1 MIAEYGHVALIIALC
16 LSVAQAI
23 VPMAGSFAGYRTWMR
38 LGHSLAL
45 GQLVFVAISFAC
57 LTAAF
62 LQDDF
67 SLQYVANNSN
77 TLLPTQFKISAVWGA
92 HEGSLLLWALIL
104 AVWSAAVALFSGHLP
119 LILSSRVLSILGA
132 ISVGFGLFI
141 LLTSNPFARI
151 LPFSPTE
158 GGDLNPLLQ
167 DFGLI
172 VHPPMLYMGYVGFS
186 VAFAFAVA
194 ALIGGQFDSA
204 WARWARPW
212 INSAWVFL
220 TIGITLGSWWAYY
233 ELGWGGWWFW
243 DPVENAS
250 LMPWLVGTAL
260 VHSISVTE
268 KRGAFRSWTLLL
280 AILAF
285 SLSLLGT
292 FLVRSGVLTSVHAF
306 ANDPERGIFILA
318 FLGLVVGSSLL
329 LFALRGP
336 VVQRQQGDAEV
347 VSYSGLSR
355 EMMLLLNNVLLVS
368 AMAMILIG
376 TLYPLIADVLE
387 LGKISVGPPYFN
399 FFFVPMTLGLMVAMG
414 FAVFSRWKKTDAQM
428 LRQKGMV
435 PFLISLGAALILP
448 LFLAETISWE
458 SMSWKAYSITAA
470 ITLGASF
477 WVVTMSIEDLWQ
489 KLDRGSSK
497 RGSSKGDSSKGDSSK
512 GDSSKGDSSKRES
525 RLKNLTKLPGSY
537 WGMQVAHI
545 GIAVCALGVG
555 LSSVYDVQKDVRMVP
570 GDRVEVA
577 GYEFT
582 FDSLDFVQGPNFG
595 ASRGQISAY
604 KNDRLVAVLY
614 PEKRKYEARNQVM
627 TEAALDA
634 GLTRDLYV
642 SLGEPLKGDAWA
654 IRLHVKPFVRCIWL
668 GGLMI
673 GLGGLLSVMDK
684 RYRRRRQSGAK
695 LSAQSAAA
703 EAVTQ

>member
-16 LSVAQAI
+16 LSIAQAI
-23 VPMAGSFAGYRTWMR
+23 VPMAGSFTGYRTWMR

-57 LTAAF
+57 LTTAF
-62 LQDDF
+62 VQDDF
-67 SLQYVANNSN
+67 SLQYVADNSN

-104 AVWSAAVALFSGHLP
+104 AVWSAAVALFSSHLP
-119 LILSSRVLSILGA
+119 LVLSSRVLSILGA

-306 ANDPERGIFILA
+306 ANDPERGVFILA

-336 VVQRQQGDAEV
+336 VVQRQQGDTEA

-355 EMMLLLNNVLLVS
+355 EMMLLLNNVLLIS

-376 TLYPLIADVLE
+376 TLYPLIADVLD

-399 FFFVPMTLGLMVAMG
+399 FFFVPMSLGLMVAMG
-414 FAVFSRWKKTDAQM
+414 FAVFSRWKKTDANM
-428 LRQKGMV
+428 LLQKGMV
-435 PFLISLGAALILP
+435 PFLISLSAALILP
-448 LFLAETISWE
+448 LFLAESISWE
-458 SMSWKAYSITAA
+458 TYSMTAV

-477 WVVTMSIEDLWQ
+477 WVVTMSLEDLWQ

-497 RGSSKGDSSKGDSSK
+497 AASNVS
-512 GDSSKGDSSKRES
+512 S
-525 RLKNLTKLPGSY
+525 RLKSITKLPGSY

-582 FDSLDFVQGPNFG
+582 FDNLSFVQGPNFG
-595 ASRGQISAY
+595 ASRAQISAY
-604 KNDRLVAVLY
+604 KNDRLVAVLH

-684 RYRRRRQSGAK
+684 RYRRRRKPSTQSGAEAT
-695 LSAQSAAA
+695 AQ
-703 EAVTQ
+703 

>member
-1 MIAEYGHVALIIALC
+1 MIAEYGHMALIVALC
-16 LSVAQAI
+16 FSVAQAV
-23 VPMAGSFAGYRTWMR
+23 VPMVGSFVGYRTWMR

-77 TLLPTQFKISAVWGA
+77 TLLPTQFKVSAVWGA

-104 AVWSAAVALFSGHLP
+104 ALWSAAVALFSSHLP
-119 LILSSRVLSILGA
+119 LVLSSRVLSILGA

-306 ANDPERGIFILA
+306 ANDPERGVFILA

-336 VVQRQQGDAEV
+336 VVQRQQGDTEV

-376 TLYPLIADVLE
+376 TLYPLIADVLG

-414 FAVFSRWKKTDAQM
+414 FAVFSRWKKTDVQM

-435 PFLISLGAALILP
+435 PFLISLSAALILP
-448 LFLAETISWE
+448 LFLAESITWE
-458 SMSWKAYSITAA
+458 SYSMTAV
-470 ITLGASF
+470 ITLGAVF
-477 WVVTMSIEDLWQ
+477 WVVTMSLEDLWQ

-497 RGSSKGDSSKGDSSK
+497 AGSLVANA
-512 GDSSKGDSSKRES
+512 S
-525 RLKNLTKLPGSY
+525 RLKNITKLPGSY
-537 WGMQVAHI
+537 WGMQCAHI

-570 GDRVEVA
+570 GDRVAVA

-582 FDSLDFVQGPNFG
+582 FDSLDFVQGPNYG

-604 KNDRLVAVLY
+604 KNDRLVAVLH

-654 IRLHVKPFVRCIWL
+654 IRVHVKPFVRCIWL

-673 GLGGLLSVMDK
+673 GLGGLLSILDK
-684 RYRRRRQSGAK
+684 RYRRRRQPSGVVAGVG
-695 LSAQSAAA
+695 A
-703 EAVTQ
+703 E

>member
-16 LSVAQAI
+16 LSIAQAI
-23 VPMAGSFAGYRTWMR
+23 VPMAGSFTGYRTWMR

-62 LQDDF
+62 VQDDF
-67 SLQYVANNSN
+67 SLQYVADNSN

-104 AVWSAAVALFSGHLP
+104 AVWSAAVALFSSHLP
-119 LILSSRVLSILGA
+119 LVLSSRVLSILGA

-306 ANDPERGIFILA
+306 ANDPERGVFILA

-336 VVQRQQGDAEV
+336 VVQRQQGDTEA

-355 EMMLLLNNVLLVS
+355 EMMLLLNNVLLIS

-376 TLYPLIADVLE
+376 TLYPLIADVLD

-399 FFFVPMTLGLMVAMG
+399 FFFVPMSLGLMVAMG
-414 FAVFSRWKKTDAQM
+414 FAVFSRWKKTDANM
-428 LRQKGMV
+428 LLQKGMV
-435 PFLISLGAALILP
+435 PFLISLIAALILP
-448 LFLAETISWE
+448 LFLAESISWE
-458 SMSWKAYSITAA
+458 TYSMTAV

-477 WVVTMSIEDLWQ
+477 WVVTMSLEDLWQ

-497 RGSSKGDSSKGDSSK
+497 AASNVS
-512 GDSSKGDSSKRES
+512 S
-525 RLKNLTKLPGSY
+525 RLKSITKLPGSY

-582 FDSLDFVQGPNFG
+582 FDNLSFVQGPNFG
-595 ASRGQISAY
+595 ASRAQISAY
-604 KNDRLVAVLY
+604 KNDRLVAVLH

-684 RYRRRRQSGAK
+684 RYRRRRKPSTQS
-695 LSAQSAAA
+695 
-703 EAVTQ
+703 

>member
-1 MIAEYGHVALIIALC
+1 MIAEYGHVALIVALC
-16 LSVAQAI
+16 LSIAQAI
-23 VPMAGSFAGYRTWMR
+23 VPMVGSFAGYRTWMR
-38 LGHSLAL
+38 LGHSLAI

-77 TLLPTQFKISAVWGA
+77 TLLPTQFKVSAVWGA

-104 AVWSAAVALFSGHLP
+104 AVWSAAVALFSSHLP
-119 LILSSRVLSILGA
+119 LVLSSRVLSILGA

-336 VVQRQQGDAEV
+336 VVQRQQGDTEV

-376 TLYPLIADVLE
+376 TLYPLIADVLD

-414 FAVFSRWKKTDAQM
+414 FAVFSRWKKTDANM
-428 LRQKGMV
+428 LLQKGMV
-435 PFLISLGAALILP
+435 PFLISLSAALILP
-448 LFLAETISWE
+448 LFLAESISW
-458 SMSWKAYSITAA
+458 ATYSITAV

-477 WVVTMSIEDLWQ
+477 WVVTMSLEDLWQ
-489 KLDRGSSK
+489 KLDRGSSTA
-497 RGSSKGDSSKGDSSK
+497 S
-512 GDSSKGDSSKRES
+512 S

-570 GDRVEVA
+570 GDRVEAA

-582 FDSLDFVQGPNFG
+582 FDSLDFVQGPNYG

-604 KNDRLVAVLY
+604 KNDRLVAVLH

-684 RYRRRRQSGAK
+684 RYRRRRKPSTESAPQSGATE
-695 LSAQSAAA
+695 AA
-703 EAVTQ
+703 VQ

>member
-1 MIAEYGHVALIIALC
+1 MIAEYGHVALIVALC
-16 LSVAQAI
+16 LSIAQAI
-23 VPMAGSFAGYRTWMR
+23 VPMVGSFAGYRTWMR
-38 LGHSLAL
+38 LGHSLAI

-77 TLLPTQFKISAVWGA
+77 TLLPTQFKVSAVWGA

-104 AVWSAAVALFSGHLP
+104 AVWSAAVALFSSHLP
-119 LILSSRVLSILGA
+119 LVLSSRVLSILGA

-336 VVQRQQGDAEV
+336 VVQRQQGDTEV

-376 TLYPLIADVLE
+376 TLYPLIADVLD

-414 FAVFSRWKKTDAQM
+414 FAVFSRWKKTDANM
-428 LRQKGMV
+428 LLQKGMV
-435 PFLISLGAALILP
+435 PFLISLSAALILP
-448 LFLAETISWE
+448 LFLAESISW
-458 SMSWKAYSITAA
+458 ATYSITAV

-477 WVVTMSIEDLWQ
+477 WVVTMSLEDLWQ
-489 KLDRGSSK
+489 KLDRGSSTA
-497 RGSSKGDSSKGDSSK
+497 S
-512 GDSSKGDSSKRES
+512 S

-582 FDSLDFVQGPNFG
+582 FDSLDFVQGPNYG

-604 KNDRLVAVLY
+604 KNDRLVAVLH

-684 RYRRRRQSGAK
+684 RYRRRRKPSTESAPQSGATE
-695 LSAQSAAA
+695 AA
-703 EAVTQ
+703 VQ

>member
-1 MIAEYGHVALIIALC
+1 MIAEYGHIALIVALC

-62 LQDDF
+62 VQDDF

-77 TLLPTQFKISAVWGA
+77 TLLPTQFKVSAVWGA

-104 AVWSAAVALFSGHLP
+104 AVWSAAVATFSGHLP
-119 LILSSRVLSILGA
+119 LVLSSRVLSILGA

-336 VVQRQQGDAEV
+336 VVQRQKGDAEV

-376 TLYPLIADVLE
+376 TLYPLIADVLD

-399 FFFVPMTLGLMVAMG
+399 FFFVPMALGLMVAMG
-414 FAVFSRWKKTDAQM
+414 FAVFSRWKKTDANS
-428 LRQKGMV
+428 LLNKGMV
-435 PFLISLGAALILP
+435 PFLISLTAALILP
-448 LFLAETISWE
+448 LFLAE
-458 SMSWKAYSITAA
+458 SMSWETYSITAA

-477 WVVTMSIEDLWQ
+477 WVVTMSLEDLWQ

-497 RGSSKGDSSKGDSSK
+497 PG
-512 GDSSKGDSSKRES
+512 S
-525 RLKNLTKLPGSY
+525 RLTNMTKLPGSY

-570 GDRVEVA
+570 GDRAEVA

-582 FDSLDFVQGPNFG
+582 FDSLDFVQGPNYG

-604 KNDRLVAVLY
+604 KNDRLVAVLH

-642 SLGEPLKGDAWA
+642 SLGEPLKDDAWA

-684 RYRRRRQSGAK
+684 RYRRRQPGA
-695 LSAQSAAA
+695 LSKAQSAAQSGA
-703 EAVTQ
+703 TALEVGAQ

>member
-1 MIAEYGHVALIIALC
+1 MIAEYGHIALIVALC

-62 LQDDF
+62 VQDDF

-77 TLLPTQFKISAVWGA
+77 TLLPTQFKVSAVWGA

-104 AVWSAAVALFSGHLP
+104 AVWSAAVATFSGHLP
-119 LILSSRVLSILGA
+119 LVLSSRVLSILGA

-336 VVQRQQGDAEV
+336 VVQRQKGDAEV

-376 TLYPLIADVLE
+376 TLYPLIADVLD

-399 FFFVPMTLGLMVAMG
+399 FFFVPMALGLMVAMG
-414 FAVFSRWKKTDAQM
+414 FAVFSRWKKTDANS
-428 LRQKGMV
+428 LLSKGMV
-435 PFLISLGAALILP
+435 PFLISLTAALILP
-448 LFLAETISWE
+448 LFLAE
-458 SMSWKAYSITAA
+458 SMSWETYSITAA

-477 WVVTMSIEDLWQ
+477 WVVTMSLEDLWQ

-497 RGSSKGDSSKGDSSK
+497 PG
-512 GDSSKGDSSKRES
+512 S
-525 RLKNLTKLPGSY
+525 RLTNMTKLPGSY

-570 GDRVEVA
+570 GDRAEVA

-582 FDSLDFVQGPNFG
+582 FDSLDFVQGPNYG

-604 KNDRLVAVLY
+604 KNDRLVAVLH

-642 SLGEPLKGDAWA
+642 SLGEPLKDDAWA

-684 RYRRRRQSGAK
+684 RYRRRQPGA
-695 LSAQSAAA
+695 LSKAQSAAQSGA
-703 EAVTQ
+703 TALEVGAQ

>member
-119 LILSSRVLSILGA
+119 LVLSSRVLSILGA

-414 FAVFSRWKKTDAQM
+414 FAVFSRWKKTDALM

-448 LFLAETISWE
+448 LFLAE
-458 SMSWKAYSITAA
+458 SMSWEAYSITAA

-489 KLDRGSSK
+489 KLDRGYSKRDSSK
-497 RGSSKGDSSKGDSSK
+497 RGSSKRD
-512 GDSSKGDSSKRES
+512 S

>member
-77 TLLPTQFKISAVWGA
+77 TLLPTEFKISAVWGA

-119 LILSSRVLSILGA
+119 LVLSSRVLSILGA

-355 EMMLLLNNVLLVS
+355 EMMLMLNNVLLVS

-414 FAVFSRWKKTDAQM
+414 FAVFSRWKKTDALM

-448 LFLAETISWE
+448 LFLAE

-489 KLDRGSSK
+489 KLDRGYSKRDSSK
-497 RGSSKGDSSKGDSSK
+497 RGSSKRD
-512 GDSSKGDSSKRES
+512 S

>member
-77 TLLPTQFKISAVWGA
+77 TLLPTEFKISAVWGA

-119 LILSSRVLSILGA
+119 LVLSSRVLSILGA

-336 VVQRQQGDAEV
+336 VVQRQQGDVEV

-448 LFLAETISWE
+448 LFLAE

-489 KLDRGSSK
+489 KLDRGYSKRDSSK
-497 RGSSKGDSSKGDSSK
+497 RGSSKRD
-512 GDSSKGDSSKRES
+512 S

>member
-77 TLLPTQFKISAVWGA
+77 TLLPTEFKISAVWGA

-119 LILSSRVLSILGA
+119 LVLSSRVLSILGA

-448 LFLAETISWE
+448 LFLAE

-497 RGSSKGDSSKGDSSK
+497 RG
-512 GDSSKGDSSKRES
+512 S

-703 EAVTQ
+703 EAVSQ

>member
-77 TLLPTQFKISAVWGA
+77 TLLPTEFKISAVWGA

-119 LILSSRVLSILGA
+119 LVLSSRVLSILGA

-336 VVQRQQGDAEV
+336 VVQRQQGDVEV

-414 FAVFSRWKKTDAQM
+414 FAVFSRWKKTDALM

-458 SMSWKAYSITAA
+458 SMSWEAYSITAA

-497 RGSSKGDSSKGDSSK
+497 RG
-512 GDSSKGDSSKRES
+512 S

>member
-119 LILSSRVLSILGA
+119 LVLSSRVLSILGA

-448 LFLAETISWE
+448 LFLAE

-497 RGSSKGDSSKGDSSK
+497 RGS
-512 GDSSKGDSSKRES
+512 

-537 WGMQVAHI
+537 WGMQVAHV

-577 GYEFT
+577 GYEFA

>member
-1 MIAEYGHVALIIALC
+1 MIAEYGHIALIIALC

-23 VPMAGSFAGYRTWMR
+23 VPMAGSFAGYRSWMR

-62 LQDDF
+62 VQDDF
-67 SLQYVANNSN
+67 SLQYVADNSN
-77 TLLPTQFKISAVWGA
+77 TLLPTQFKVSAVWGA

-104 AVWSAAVALFSGHLP
+104 AVWSAAVAIFSGHLP
-119 LILSSRVLSILGA
+119 LVLSSRVLSILGA

-376 TLYPLIADVLE
+376 TLYPLIADVLD

-399 FFFVPMTLGLMVAMG
+399 VFFVPMTLGLMVAMG
-414 FAVFSRWKKTDAQM
+414 FAVFSRWKKTDANM
-428 LRQKGMV
+428 LLQKGMV
-435 PFLISLGAALILP
+435 PFLISLSAALILP
-448 LFLAETISWE
+448 LFLAE
-458 SMSWKAYSITAA
+458 SMSWATYSITAA

-477 WVVTMSIEDLWQ
+477 WVVTMSLEDLWQ

-497 RGSSKGDSSKGDSSK
+497 SG
-512 GDSSKGDSSKRES
+512 S
-525 RLKNLTKLPGSY
+525 RLINITKLPGSY

-570 GDRVEVA
+570 GDRAEVA
-577 GYEFT
+577 GYEFV
-582 FDSLDFVQGPNFG
+582 FDSLDFVQGPNYG

-604 KNDRLVAVLY
+604 KNDRLVAVLH

-684 RYRRRRQSGAK
+684 RYRRRQSRTLAKAQPGATAVEVG
-695 LSAQSAAA
+695 AQ
-703 EAVTQ
+703 

>member
-1 MIAEYGHVALIIALC
+1 MIAEYGHIALIVALC

-62 LQDDF
+62 VQDDF

-77 TLLPTQFKISAVWGA
+77 TLLPIQFKVSAVWGA

-104 AVWSAAVALFSGHLP
+104 ALWSAAVALFSGHLP
-119 LILSSRVLSILGA
+119 LVLSSRVLSILGA

-243 DPVENAS
+243 DPVENVS

-336 VVQRQQGDAEV
+336 VVQRQQGDIEV

-376 TLYPLIADVLE
+376 TLYPLIADVLD

-428 LRQKGMV
+428 LRQKGML
-435 PFLISLGAALILP
+435 PFLISLSAALILP
-448 LFLAETISWE
+448 LFLAESVSW
-458 SMSWKAYSITAA
+458 ATYSITAV

-477 WVVTMSIEDLWQ
+477 WVVTMSLEDLWQ
-489 KLDRGSSK
+489 KLDRGSSAV
-497 RGSSKGDSSKGDSSK
+497 S
-512 GDSSKGDSSKRES
+512 S

-570 GDRVEVA
+570 GDRVAVA

-582 FDSLDFVQGPNFG
+582 FDSLNFVQGPNFG

-684 RYRRRRQSGAK
+684 RYRRRRKPRTLSTAQSEATAIEA
-695 LSAQSAAA
+695 SAQ
-703 EAVTQ
+703 

>member
-62 LQDDF
+62 LQNDF

-119 LILSSRVLSILGA
+119 LVLSSRVLSILGA

-414 FAVFSRWKKTDAQM
+414 FAVFSRWKKTDALM

-448 LFLAETISWE
+448 LFLAE

-497 RGSSKGDSSKGDSSK
+497 RG
-512 GDSSKGDSSKRES
+512 S

>member
-1 MIAEYGHVALIIALC
+1 MIAEYGHIALIVALC

-62 LQDDF
+62 VQDDF

-77 TLLPTQFKISAVWGA
+77 TLLPTQFKVSAVWGA

-104 AVWSAAVALFSGHLP
+104 ALWSAAVALFSGHLP
-119 LILSSRVLSILGA
+119 LVLSSRVLSILGA

-336 VVQRQQGDAEV
+336 VVQRQQGDIEV

-376 TLYPLIADVLE
+376 TLYPLIADVLD

-428 LRQKGMV
+428 LRQKGML
-435 PFLISLGAALILP
+435 PFLISLSAALILP
-448 LFLAETISWE
+448 LFLAE
-458 SMSWKAYSITAA
+458 SMSWATYSITAV

-477 WVVTMSIEDLWQ
+477 WVVTMSLEDLWQ
-489 KLDRGSSK
+489 KLDRGSSTV
-497 RGSSKGDSSKGDSSK
+497 S
-512 GDSSKGDSSKRES
+512 S

-570 GDRVEVA
+570 GDRVAVA

-582 FDSLDFVQGPNFG
+582 FDSLNFVQGPNFG

-684 RYRRRRQSGAK
+684 RYRRRRK
-695 LSAQSAAA
+695 PRTLSTAQS
-703 EAVTQ
+703 EATAIEARAQ

>member
-1 MIAEYGHVALIIALC
+1 MIAEYGHLALIIALC
-16 LSVAQAI
+16 LSIAQAI
-23 VPMAGSFAGYRTWMR
+23 VPMVGSFAGYRTWMR
-38 LGHSLAL
+38 LGHSLAI

-57 LTAAF
+57 LTTAF

-77 TLLPTQFKISAVWGA
+77 TLLPTQFKVSAVWGA

-104 AVWSAAVALFSGHLP
+104 AVWSAAVALFSSHLP
-119 LILSSRVLSILGA
+119 LVLSSRVLSILGA

-306 ANDPERGIFILA
+306 ANDPERGVFILA

-336 VVQRQQGDAEV
+336 VVQRQKGDTEV

-376 TLYPLIADVLE
+376 TLYPLIADVLD

-414 FAVFSRWKKTDAQM
+414 FAVFSRWKKTDANM
-428 LRQKGMV
+428 LLQKGMV
-435 PFLISLGAALILP
+435 PFLISLSAALILP
-448 LFLAETISWE
+448 LFLAESISW
-458 SMSWKAYSITAA
+458 ATYSITAV

-477 WVVTMSIEDLWQ
+477 WVVTMSLEDLWQ

-497 RGSSKGDSSKGDSSK
+497 QS
-512 GDSSKGDSSKRES
+512 S
-525 RLKNLTKLPGSY
+525 RLKNLTKLPSSY

-595 ASRGQISAY
+595 ASRAQISAY
-604 KNDRLVAVLY
+604 KNDRLVAVLH

-684 RYRRRRQSGAK
+684 RYRRRRKPSTQTAPQP
-695 LSAQSAAA
+695 AATEAAA
-703 EAVTQ
+703 Q

>member
-1 MIAEYGHVALIIALC
+1 MIAEYGHVALIVALC
-16 LSVAQAI
+16 LSIAQAI
-23 VPMAGSFAGYRTWMR
+23 VPMVGSFAGYRTWMR
-38 LGHSLAL
+38 LGHSLAI

-57 LTAAF
+57 LTTAF

-77 TLLPTQFKISAVWGA
+77 TLLPTQFKVSAVWGA

-104 AVWSAAVALFSGHLP
+104 AVWSAAVALFSSHLP
-119 LILSSRVLSILGA
+119 LVLSSRVLSILGA

-336 VVQRQQGDAEV
+336 VVQRQQGDTEV

-376 TLYPLIADVLE
+376 TLYPLIADVLD

-414 FAVFSRWKKTDAQM
+414 FAVFSRWKKTDANM
-428 LRQKGMV
+428 LLQKGMV
-435 PFLISLGAALILP
+435 PFLISLSAALILP
-448 LFLAETISWE
+448 LFLAESISW
-458 SMSWKAYSITAA
+458 ATYSITAV

-477 WVVTMSIEDLWQ
+477 WVVTMSLEDLWQ
-489 KLDRGSSK
+489 KLDRGSSTA
-497 RGSSKGDSSKGDSSK
+497 S
-512 GDSSKGDSSKRES
+512 S

-570 GDRVEVA
+570 GDRVEAA

-582 FDSLDFVQGPNFG
+582 FDSLDFVQGPNYG

-604 KNDRLVAVLY
+604 KNDRLVAVLH

-684 RYRRRRQSGAK
+684 RYRRRRKPSTESAPQSGATE
-695 LSAQSAAA
+695 AA
-703 EAVTQ
+703 VQ

>member
-1 MIAEYGHVALIIALC
+1 MIAEYGHIALIVALC

-62 LQDDF
+62 VQDDF

-77 TLLPTQFKISAVWGA
+77 TLLPTQFKVSAVWGA

-104 AVWSAAVALFSGHLP
+104 ALWSAAVALFSGHLP
-119 LILSSRVLSILGA
+119 LVLSSRVLSILGA

-336 VVQRQQGDAEV
+336 VVQRQQGDIEV

-376 TLYPLIADVLE
+376 TLYPLIADVLD

-428 LRQKGMV
+428 LRQKGML
-435 PFLISLGAALILP
+435 PFLISLSAALILP
-448 LFLAETISWE
+448 LFLAE
-458 SMSWKAYSITAA
+458 SMSWATYSITAV

-477 WVVTMSIEDLWQ
+477 WVVTMSLEDLWQ
-489 KLDRGSSK
+489 KLDRGSS
-497 RGSSKGDSSKGDSSK
+497 SVS
-512 GDSSKGDSSKRES
+512 S

-570 GDRVEVA
+570 GDRVAVA

-582 FDSLDFVQGPNFG
+582 FDSLNFVQGPNFG

-684 RYRRRRQSGAK
+684 RYRRRRKPRTLSTAQSEATAIEA
-695 LSAQSAAA
+695 SAQ
-703 EAVTQ
+703 

>member
-1 MIAEYGHVALIIALC
+1 MIAEYGHMALIVALC
-16 LSVAQAI
+16 LSITQAI
-23 VPMAGSFAGYRTWMR
+23 VPMVGSFAGYRTWMR
-38 LGHSLAL
+38 LGHSLAI

-104 AVWSAAVALFSGHLP
+104 AVWSAAVALFSSHLP
-119 LILSSRVLSILGA
+119 LVLSSRVLSILGA

-151 LPFSPTE
+151 LPFSPNE

-280 AILAF
+280 ALLAF

-318 FLGLVVGSSLL
+318 FLGIVVGSSLL

-336 VVQRQQGDAEV
+336 VVQRQKGDAEV

-376 TLYPLIADVLE
+376 TLYPLIADVLD

-399 FFFVPMTLGLMVAMG
+399 VFFVPMSLGLMVAMG

-435 PFLISLGAALILP
+435 PFLISLSGALILP
-448 LFLAETISWE
+448 LFLAESISWE
-458 SMSWKAYSITAA
+458 SYSFTAV
-470 ITLGASF
+470 ITLGAAL
-477 WVVTMSIEDLWQ
+477 WVVTMSLEDLWQ

-497 RGSSKGDSSKGDSSK
+497 QS
-512 GDSSKGDSSKRES
+512 S
-525 RLKNLTKLPGSY
+525 RLKNITKLPGSY

-577 GYEFT
+577 GYDFT

-604 KNDRLVAVLY
+604 KNDRLVAVLH

-684 RYRRRRQSGAK
+684 RYRRRRKPSTQPAIQS
-695 LSAQSAAA
+695 SAA
-703 EAVTQ
+703 EATAQ

>member
-77 TLLPTQFKISAVWGA
+77 TLLPTEFKISAVWGA

-119 LILSSRVLSILGA
+119 LVLSSRVLSILGA

-336 VVQRQQGDAEV
+336 VVQRQQGDVEV

-414 FAVFSRWKKTDAQM
+414 FAVFSRWKKTDALM

-448 LFLAETISWE
+448 LFLAE
-458 SMSWKAYSITAA
+458 SMSWEAYSITAA

-489 KLDRGSSK
+489 KLDRGYSKRGSSK
-497 RGSSKGDSSKGDSSK
+497 RGSSKRD
-512 GDSSKGDSSKRES
+512 S

-684 RYRRRRQSGAK
+684 RYRRRRQSEAK

>member
-1 MIAEYGHVALIIALC
+1 MIAEYGHLALIIALC
-16 LSVAQAI
+16 LSIAQAI
-23 VPMAGSFAGYRTWMR
+23 VPMVGSFAGYRTWMR
-38 LGHSLAL
+38 LGHSLAI

-57 LTAAF
+57 LTTAF

-77 TLLPTQFKISAVWGA
+77 TLLPTQFKVSAVWGA

-104 AVWSAAVALFSGHLP
+104 AVWSAAVALFSSHLP
-119 LILSSRVLSILGA
+119 LVLSSRVLSILGA

-306 ANDPERGIFILA
+306 ANDPERGVFILA

-336 VVQRQQGDAEV
+336 VVQRQKGDTEV

-376 TLYPLIADVLE
+376 TLYPLIADVLD

-414 FAVFSRWKKTDAQM
+414 FAVFSRWKKTDANM
-428 LRQKGMV
+428 LLQKGMV
-435 PFLISLGAALILP
+435 PFLISLSAALILP
-448 LFLAETISWE
+448 LFLAESISW
-458 SMSWKAYSITAA
+458 ATYSITAV

-477 WVVTMSIEDLWQ
+477 WVVTMSLEDLWQ

-497 RGSSKGDSSKGDSSK
+497 QS
-512 GDSSKGDSSKRES
+512 S
-525 RLKNLTKLPGSY
+525 RLKNLTKLPSSY

-595 ASRGQISAY
+595 ASRAQISAY
-604 KNDRLVAVLY
+604 KNDRLVAVLH

-684 RYRRRRQSGAK
+684 RYRRRRKPSTQTAPRP
-695 LSAQSAAA
+695 AATEAAA
-703 EAVTQ
+703 Q

>member
-1 MIAEYGHVALIIALC
+1 MIAEYGHIALIVALC

-62 LQDDF
+62 VQDDF

-77 TLLPTQFKISAVWGA
+77 TLLPTQFKVSAVWGA

-104 AVWSAAVALFSGHLP
+104 AVWSAAVATFSGHLP
-119 LILSSRVLSILGA
+119 LVLSSRVLSILGA

-336 VVQRQQGDAEV
+336 VVQRQKGDAEV

-376 TLYPLIADVLE
+376 TLYPLIADVLD

-399 FFFVPMTLGLMVAMG
+399 FFFVPMALGLMVAMG
-414 FAVFSRWKKTDAQM
+414 FAVFSRWKKTDANS
-428 LRQKGMV
+428 LLNKGMV
-435 PFLISLGAALILP
+435 PFLISLTAALILP
-448 LFLAETISWE
+448 LFLAE
-458 SMSWKAYSITAA
+458 SMSWETYSITAA

-477 WVVTMSIEDLWQ
+477 WVVTMSLEDLWQ

-497 RGSSKGDSSKGDSSK
+497 SG
-512 GDSSKGDSSKRES
+512 S
-525 RLKNLTKLPGSY
+525 RLINMTKLPGSY

-570 GDRVEVA
+570 GDRAEVA

-582 FDSLDFVQGPNFG
+582 FDSLDFVQGPNYG

-604 KNDRLVAVLY
+604 KNDRLVAVLH

-642 SLGEPLKGDAWA
+642 SLGEPLKDDAWA

-684 RYRRRRQSGAK
+684 RYRRRQPGA
-695 LSAQSAAA
+695 LSKAQSAAQSGA
-703 EAVTQ
+703 TVLEVGAQ

>member
-77 TLLPTQFKISAVWGA
+77 TLLPTEFKISAVWGA

-119 LILSSRVLSILGA
+119 LVLSSRVLSILGA

-336 VVQRQQGDAEV
+336 VVQRQQGDVEV

-414 FAVFSRWKKTDAQM
+414 FAVFSRWKKTDALM

-448 LFLAETISWE
+448 LFLAE
-458 SMSWKAYSITAA
+458 SMSWEAYSITAA

-489 KLDRGSSK
+489 KLDRGYSKRDSSK
-497 RGSSKGDSSKGDSSK
+497 RGSSKRG
-512 GDSSKGDSSKRES
+512 SSKRDS

>member
-1 MIAEYGHVALIIALC
+1 MIPEYGHIALIIALC
-16 LSVAQAI
+16 LSIAQAV
-23 VPMAGSFAGYRTWMR
+23 VPMVGSFAGYRTWMR

-62 LQDDF
+62 VQDDF

-77 TLLPTQFKISAVWGA
+77 TLLPTQFKVSAVWGA

-104 AVWSAAVALFSGHLP
+104 AVWSAAVALFSSHLP
-119 LILSSRVLSILGA
+119 LVLSSRVLSILGA

-306 ANDPERGIFILA
+306 ANDPERGVFILA

-336 VVQRQQGDAEV
+336 VVQRQKGDTEV
-347 VSYSGLSR
+347 VNYSGLSR

-376 TLYPLIADVLE
+376 TLYPLIADVLD

-414 FAVFSRWKKTDAQM
+414 FAVFSRWKKTDANM
-428 LRQKGMV
+428 LLQKGMV
-435 PFLISLGAALILP
+435 PFLISLSAALILP
-448 LFLAETISWE
+448 LFLAESISW
-458 SMSWKAYSITAA
+458 ATYSITAV

-477 WVVTMSIEDLWQ
+477 WVVTMSLEDLWQ
-489 KLDRGSSK
+489 KLDRGSSNA
-497 RGSSKGDSSKGDSSK
+497 S
-512 GDSSKGDSSKRES
+512 S
-525 RLKNLTKLPGSY
+525 RLKNVTKLRGSY

-582 FDSLDFVQGPNFG
+582 FDNLSFVQGPNFG
-595 ASRGQISAY
+595 ASRAQISAY
-604 KNDRLVAVLY
+604 KNDRLVAVLH

-684 RYRRRRQSGAK
+684 RYRRRRKPSTQSSTQSKAVATEAT
-695 LSAQSAAA
+695 AQ
-703 EAVTQ
+703 

>member
-1 MIAEYGHVALIIALC
+1 MIAEYGHIALIVALC

-62 LQDDF
+62 VQDDF

-77 TLLPTQFKISAVWGA
+77 TLLPTQFKVSAVWGA

-104 AVWSAAVALFSGHLP
+104 ALWSAAVALFSGHLP
-119 LILSSRVLSILGA
+119 LVLSSRVLSILGA

-336 VVQRQQGDAEV
+336 VVQRQQGDIEV

-376 TLYPLIADVLE
+376 TLYPLIADVLD

-435 PFLISLGAALILP
+435 PFLISLSAALILP
-448 LFLAETISWE
+448 LFLAE
-458 SMSWKAYSITAA
+458 SMSWATYSITAV

-477 WVVTMSIEDLWQ
+477 WVVTMSLEDLWQ
-489 KLDRGSSK
+489 KLDRGSSAV
-497 RGSSKGDSSKGDSSK
+497 S
-512 GDSSKGDSSKRES
+512 S

-570 GDRVEVA
+570 GDRVVVA

-582 FDSLDFVQGPNFG
+582 FDSLNFVQGPNFG

-684 RYRRRRQSGAK
+684 RYRRRRKPRTLSTAQSRATAVEA
-695 LSAQSAAA
+695 SAQ
-703 EAVTQ
+703 

>member
-1 MIAEYGHVALIIALC
+1 MIAEYGHIALIVALC

-62 LQDDF
+62 VQDDF

-77 TLLPTQFKISAVWGA
+77 TLLPTQFKVSAVWGA

-104 AVWSAAVALFSGHLP
+104 AVWSAAVAMFSGHLP
-119 LILSSRVLSILGA
+119 LVLSSRVLSILGA

-336 VVQRQQGDAEV
+336 VVQRQKGDAEV

-376 TLYPLIADVLE
+376 TLYPLIADVLD

-399 FFFVPMTLGLMVAMG
+399 FFFVPMALGLMVAMG
-414 FAVFSRWKKTDAQM
+414 FAVFSRWKKTDANS
-428 LRQKGMV
+428 LLNKGMV
-435 PFLISLGAALILP
+435 PFLISLTAALILP
-448 LFLAETISWE
+448 LFLAE
-458 SMSWKAYSITAA
+458 SMSWETYSITAA

-477 WVVTMSIEDLWQ
+477 WVVTMSLEDLWQ

-497 RGSSKGDSSKGDSSK
+497 AG
-512 GDSSKGDSSKRES
+512 S
-525 RLKNLTKLPGSY
+525 RLTNMTKLPGSY

-570 GDRVEVA
+570 GDRAEVA

-582 FDSLDFVQGPNFG
+582 FDSLDFVQGPNYG

-604 KNDRLVAVLY
+604 KNDRLVAVLH

-642 SLGEPLKGDAWA
+642 SLGEPLKDDAWA

-684 RYRRRRQSGAK
+684 RYRRRQPGA
-695 LSAQSAAA
+695 LSKAQSAAQSGA
-703 EAVTQ
+703 TALEVGAQ

>member
-1 MIAEYGHVALIIALC
+1 MIAEYGHIALIVALC

-62 LQDDF
+62 VQDDF

-77 TLLPTQFKISAVWGA
+77 TLLPIQFKVSAVWGA

-104 AVWSAAVALFSGHLP
+104 ALWSAAVALFSGHLP
-119 LILSSRVLSILGA
+119 LVLSSRVLSILGA

-336 VVQRQQGDAEV
+336 VVQRQQGDIEV

-376 TLYPLIADVLE
+376 TLYPLIADVLD

-428 LRQKGMV
+428 LRQKGML
-435 PFLISLGAALILP
+435 PFLISLSAALILP
-448 LFLAETISWE
+448 LFLAESVSW
-458 SMSWKAYSITAA
+458 ATYSITAV

-477 WVVTMSIEDLWQ
+477 WVVTMSLEDLWQ
-489 KLDRGSSK
+489 KLDRGSSAV
-497 RGSSKGDSSKGDSSK
+497 S
-512 GDSSKGDSSKRES
+512 S

-570 GDRVEVA
+570 GDRVAVA

-582 FDSLDFVQGPNFG
+582 FDSLNFVQGPNFG

-684 RYRRRRQSGAK
+684 RYRRRRKPRTLSTAQSEATAIEA
-695 LSAQSAAA
+695 SAQ
-703 EAVTQ
+703 

>member
-1 MIAEYGHVALIIALC
+1 MIPEYGHIALIIALC
-16 LSVAQAI
+16 LSIAQAV
-23 VPMAGSFAGYRTWMR
+23 VPMVGSFAGYRTWMR

-62 LQDDF
+62 VQDDF

-77 TLLPTQFKISAVWGA
+77 TLLPTQFKVSAVWGA

-104 AVWSAAVALFSGHLP
+104 AVWSAAVALFSSHLP
-119 LILSSRVLSILGA
+119 LVLSSRVLSILGA

-306 ANDPERGIFILA
+306 ANDPERGVFILA

-336 VVQRQQGDAEV
+336 VVQRQKGDTEV

-376 TLYPLIADVLE
+376 TLYPLIADVLD

-414 FAVFSRWKKTDAQM
+414 FAVFSRWKKTDANM
-428 LRQKGMV
+428 LLQKGMV
-435 PFLISLGAALILP
+435 PFLISLSAALILP
-448 LFLAETISWE
+448 LFLAESISW
-458 SMSWKAYSITAA
+458 ATYSITAV

-477 WVVTMSIEDLWQ
+477 WVVTMSLEDLWQ
-489 KLDRGSSK
+489 KLDRGSSNA
-497 RGSSKGDSSKGDSSK
+497 S
-512 GDSSKGDSSKRES
+512 S
-525 RLKNLTKLPGSY
+525 RLKNVTKLPGSY

-582 FDSLDFVQGPNFG
+582 FDNLSFVQGPNFG
-595 ASRGQISAY
+595 ASRAQISAY
-604 KNDRLVAVLY
+604 KNDRLVAVLH

-684 RYRRRRQSGAK
+684 RYRRRRKPSTQSGTEAT
-695 LSAQSAAA
+695 AQ
-703 EAVTQ
+703 

>member
-1 MIAEYGHVALIIALC
+1 MIAEYGHMALIVALC
-16 LSVAQAI
+16 LSIAQAI
-23 VPMAGSFAGYRTWMR
+23 VPMVGSFAGYRSWMR
-38 LGHSLAL
+38 LGHSLAI

-57 LTAAF
+57 LTTAF
-62 LQDDF
+62 VQDDF

-77 TLLPTQFKISAVWGA
+77 TLLPTQFKVSAVWGA

-104 AVWSAAVALFSGHLP
+104 AVWSAAVALFSSHLP
-119 LILSSRVLSILGA
+119 LVLSARVLSILGA

-336 VVQRQQGDAEV
+336 VVQRQKGDAEV

-376 TLYPLIADVLE
+376 TLYPLIADVLD

-414 FAVFSRWKKTDAQM
+414 FAVFSRWKKTEANM
-428 LRQKGMV
+428 LLHKGMV
-435 PFLISLGAALILP
+435 PFLISLSAALILP
-448 LFLAETISWE
+448 LFLAESISW
-458 SMSWKAYSITAA
+458 ATYSITAV

-477 WVVTMSIEDLWQ
+477 WVVTMSLEDLWQ

-497 RGSSKGDSSKGDSSK
+497 QSSKL
-512 GDSSKGDSSKRES
+512 R
-525 RLKNLTKLPGSY
+525 NLTKLPGSY

-555 LSSVYDVQKDVRMVP
+555 LSSVYDEQKDVRMIP

-673 GLGGLLSVMDK
+673 GLGGMLSVMDK
-684 RYRRRRQSGAK
+684 RYRRRRKPSTQAVSQSTATEA
-695 LSAQSAAA
+695 LAQ
-703 EAVTQ
+703 